1 MWWVLVLKQLLF
13 PIHESEKH
21 VGGDRSEDAPNGHVE
36 GEGRKVNRAVTLQ
49 NGYIFVAIF

>member
-21 VGGDRSEDAPNGHVE
+21 VGGDGREDAPNGHVE
-36 GEGRKVNRAVTLQ
+36 GEGYKVNRAVTLQ